1 MILNLRPDACQ
12 CCCVV
17 VVGEEELERGEQPR
31 AARRRAW
38 RAVILGRRR
47 RQRHG
52 EESHQ
57 AGREHSTYR
66 LAIQLHRV
74 IQVMRRAGI
83 SVRHG
88 RTDPT
93 APPYASQPEPEE

>member
-31 AARRRAW
+31 AARRRAL
-38 RAVILGRRR
+38 RAVILGRR